1 MLSNIPVPM
10 DLDDAG
16 NVEPNDMQDEEPI
29 LSLKRTA
36 TYSLVSSRPTK
47 RRKLNSSMVPS
58 SATAWAKQINERFT
72 PLLPVIIEDPEEEDI
87 IMSTIDLSLGAGLI
101 DDNSNSDVS
110 RGDDD
115 VFFPMNKKEEDW
127 DRLKYVDWN
136 SLEHAPPTST
146 PTTPPVSILR
156 PGRKDWGSPR
166 TTNRVSFTL
175 TNRRRNFMPDQ
186 EDIQSRKNRIQEI
199 YSQIKYHE
207 LRKCFEERLLPQLW
221 STLMAKK
228 KAKRKVK
235 KKAKKKA
242 KKKTTKVDFKPT
254 LPVITEDPEEEDEN
268 HFDLSLDTGLIKDIE
283 REGPSFALARK
294 NHRQMLC
301 TTVLHDMLSNIPLPM
316 NLDDDGDNEPN
327 VMQDK
332 APRLSLKRTAT
343 YCPVA
348 PRPTK
353 RRKLNS
359 STVPSSATE
368 WAKRINE
375 RFTPLLPV
383 IIEHPEEQEQDN
395 FIDIESSLDAEL
407 IDDSIDSAE
416 DPLEDTISDDEILAP
431 PPEQSD
437 DNTATIDIP
446 PDGMGSGWTES
457 GKRYSL
463 RLAKLL
469 IPHAED
475 PFTEALGSGMT
486 EQEGRLY
493 SHRVAK
499 RRSGTNQRVHSWYDF
514 EVDEV

>member
-1 MLSNIPVPM
+1 MKFFIPTNTPTTSNITMTNTIINYITTIITTIIVNQELIQAGISFFRLPVRMPLIITQTVRETITAGLVCAAALLLLWYMVLDLYRTYQGLCKQRNSSQQQPPVSILRRSGGSSHRKNNRTYWFGAALFRTPNRVHFAPFFQKRTFVPDEQELQSLREHFGQIRWQIVFQRVLKQLVFKCVLNELRSKVEKIVVASTLSNPQCISKATRSILTKLKIKAAKAKRKQKEFALKNHRQLLQTVLDDMLSNIPVPM

-16 NVEPNDMQDEEPI
+16 NVEPNDMEDEEP
-29 LSLKRTA
+29 
-36 TYSLVSSRPTK
+36 
-47 RRKLNSSMVPS
+47 
-58 SATAWAKQINERFT
+58 
-72 PLLPVIIEDPEEEDI
+72 
-87 IMSTIDLSLGAGLI
+87 
-101 DDNSNSDVS
+101 
-110 RGDDD
+110 
-115 VFFPMNKKEEDW
+115 
-127 DRLKYVDWN
+127 RL
-136 SLEHAPPTST
+136 A
-146 PTTPPVSILR
+146 
-156 PGRKDWGSPR
+156 
-166 TTNRVSFTL
+166 
-175 TNRRRNFMPDQ
+175 
-186 EDIQSRKNRIQEI
+186 
-199 YSQIKYHE
+199 
-207 LRKCFEERLLPQLW
+207 
-221 STLMAKK
+221 
-228 KAKRKVK
+228 
-235 KKAKKKA
+235 
-242 KKKTTKVDFKPT
+242 
-254 LPVITEDPEEEDEN
+254 
-268 HFDLSLDTGLIKDIE
+268 
-283 REGPSFALARK
+283 
-294 NHRQMLC
+294 
-301 TTVLHDMLSNIPLPM
+301 
-316 NLDDDGDNEPN
+316 
-327 VMQDK
+327 
-332 APRLSLKRTAT
+332 LKRTAT

-475 PFTEALGSGMT
+475 PFIEALGSGMT
-486 EQEGRLY
+486 EQEGRRY
-493 SHRVAK
+493 SHRVAN
-499 RRSGTNQRVHSWYDF
+499 RRSGTN
-514 EVDEV
+514 